1 MIREK
6 IVQNFLNKTYI
17 MKRFTLSLLA
27 ICAAAV
33 FASCNGDK
41 PAPDLSIVPN
51 PVSMQGGGRG
61 VALGEGVEPAVKT
74 RINKKL
80 ATEEYVLDTR
90 CGKVKITAGSDAG
103 LFWGR
108 QTLLQIISQVRAKG
122 EDRIPGVLIKDKPAF
137 AYRGAHLD
145 CSRHFFTV
153 DEVKQYIDLI
163 ALHKI
168 NVFHWHLTDDQGW
181 RAEIKAYP
189 RLTEVGSVRSET
201 IIGHQRN
208 KDKQFDGTPH
218 GGFYTQDEMHDV
230 VKYAAE
236 RYITVIP
243 EIEMPG
249 HASAAL
255 ASYPELGCRGADYP
269 YMVQTQWGIFPE
281 VLCAGNPETVVFLEK
296 VLDEICD
303 IFPSEYIHIG
313 GDEAPR
319 SEWEKCPKCQALM
332 KEKGYTREAE
342 LQSYLITTVEKYL
355 ADKGRKIIGWDEIL
369 EGGVSQSA
377 TVMSWRG
384 AKGGI
389 AAAKMGN
396 DVIMAPNSHFYL
408 DYYQTADPVA
418 NGEPLAIGRH
428 LPLSKC
434 YSFEPFDQLDENE
447 KAHIKGIQANM
458 WTEYVATYDHIQHMV
473 LPRIAALAEVAWSNE
488 NRTSYEVFLK
498 RIEAGLLPVYESR
511 GYNWSTYAFDGIE

>member
-1 MIREK
+1 
-6 IVQNFLNKTYI
+6 
-17 MKRFTLSLLA
+17 
-27 ICAAAV
+27 
-33 FASCNGDK
+33 
-41 PAPDLSIVPN
+41 
-51 PVSMQGGGRG
+51 
-61 VALGEGVEPAVKT
+61 
-74 RINKKL
+74 
-80 ATEEYVLDTR
+80 
-90 CGKVKITAGSDAG
+90 
-103 LFWGR
+103 
-108 QTLLQIISQVRAKG
+108 
-122 EDRIPGVLIKDKPAF
+122 
-137 AYRGAHLD
+137 
-145 CSRHFFTV
+145 
-153 DEVKQYIDLI
+153 
-163 ALHKI
+163 
-168 NVFHWHLTDDQGW
+168 
-181 RAEIKAYP
+181 
-189 RLTEVGSVRSET
+189 
-201 IIGHQRN
+201 
-208 KDKQFDGTPH
+208 
-218 GGFYTQDEMHDV
+218 
-230 VKYAAE
+230 
-236 RYITVIP
+236 
-243 EIEMPG
+243 
-249 HASAAL
+249 
-255 ASYPELGCRGADYP
+255 
-269 YMVQTQWGIFPE
+269 
-281 VLCAGNPETVVFLEK
+281 
-296 VLDEICD
+296 
-303 IFPSEYIHIG
+303 
-313 GDEAPR
+313 
-319 SEWEKCPKCQALM
+319 M

>member
-1 MIREK
+1 
-6 IVQNFLNKTYI
+6 
-17 MKRFTLSLLA
+17 MKRLVILISTVL
-27 ICAAAV
+27 I
-33 FASCNGDK
+33 ASCCAEK
-41 PAPDLSIVPN
+41 PAPDLAIVPN
-51 PVSMQGGGRG
+51 PVSMVGGGKG
-61 VALGEGVEPAVKT
+61 VVLKEGAEPAVKT
-74 RINKKL
+74 RIDKKL
-80 ATEEYVLDTR
+80 AEEEYVLDTR
-90 CGKVKITAGSDAG
+90 CGKVKITAGSEAG
-103 LFWGR
+103 IFRGR
-108 QTLLQIISQVRAKG
+108 QTLLQIVSQVREAG
-122 EDRIPGVLIKDKPAF
+122 TGRIPGVLIKDKPAF

-145 CSRHFFTV
+145 CCRHFFTV
-153 DEVKQYIDLI
+153 EEVKRYIDLI
-163 ALHKI
+163 AMHKI

-181 RAEIKAYP
+181 RAEIKSYP
-189 RLTEVGSVRSET
+189 KLTEIGSVRAET
-201 IIGHQRN
+201 IIGHQSQ
-208 KDKQFDGTPH
+208 KDPKYDGTPH
-218 GGFYTQDEMHDV
+218 GGFYTQEEMRDV

-249 HASAAL
+249 HACAAL

-269 YMVQTQWGIFPE
+269 YKVETRWGIFPE

-355 ADKGRKIIGWDEIL
+355 AEKGRKIIGWDEIL

-396 DVIMAPNSHFYL
+396 DVIMTPNSHFYL
-408 DYYQTADPVA
+408 DYYQTADPA
-418 NGEPLAIGRH
+418 GNGEPLGIGRH

-434 YSFEPFDQLDENE
+434 YSFDPYDQLDEEE
-447 KAHIKGIQANM
+447 KAHIKGIQANL
-458 WTEYVATYDHIQHMV
+458 WAEYIATFDHIEHMA
-473 LPRIAALAEVAWSNE
+473 LPRMAALAEVAWSNE
-488 NRTSYEVFLK
+488 NRTSYEDFVK
-498 RIEAGLLPVYESR
+498 RIETALLPIYESR
-511 GYNWSTYAFDGIE
+511 GYNYSTYAFEGIE